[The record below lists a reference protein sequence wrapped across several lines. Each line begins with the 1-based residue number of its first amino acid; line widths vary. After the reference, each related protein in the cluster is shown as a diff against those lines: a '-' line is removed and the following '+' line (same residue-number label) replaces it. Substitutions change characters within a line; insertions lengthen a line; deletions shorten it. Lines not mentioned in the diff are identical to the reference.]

1 MKTIFS
7 WLALHTLQV
16 CVARFGKEARKDE
29 KNGEWSVAVS
39 KNRVPKWD
47 QLLARLSAPVEFR
60 SH

>member
-1 MKTIFS
+1 M
-7 WLALHTLQV
+7 

-47 QLLARLSAPVEFR
+47 QLLARLSAPVEF
-60 SH
+60 